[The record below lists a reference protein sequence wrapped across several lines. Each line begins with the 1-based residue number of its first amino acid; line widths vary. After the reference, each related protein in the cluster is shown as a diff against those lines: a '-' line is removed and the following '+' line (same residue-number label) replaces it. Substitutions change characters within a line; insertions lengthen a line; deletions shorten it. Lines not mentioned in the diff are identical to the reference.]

1 MTRINEFPDLNF
13 EALELKDY
21 FIKNGQELS
30 HIKIT
35 EYFPRVFKFRSL
47 DLLRN
52 DIYVKKIYISK

>member
-1 MTRINEFPDLNF
+1 MTKINEFPDLNF

-30 HIKIT
+30 QIKIT

-47 DLLRN
+47 DVLRN